1 MRICA
6 TGRCWRCAIVCSTVL
21 LLAISRLASGQT
33 DDPHTGPPNFVVIYT
48 DDLRYDALG
57 CTGSAD
63 AKTPAIDR
71 LAREGVLFRNS
82 FVCTP
87 LCSPSRASF
96 LTGLHAHSHRV
107 INNDRQGLD
116 VASHRLFTFPRILR
130 ERRRYETAFIGKFH
144 MGFDDSRRPGFDHW
158 ISCKGQGQFI
168 DPVVNENGQRRQL
181 DGYMTDHLNAWSV
194 EFIEKERARPFC
206 LFLSHKAVHSPF
218 IPAPRHEELYRDV
231 AYTPPPSPPE
241 DLAGKPALTRH
252 LPEILRPWRTVR
264 DATPER
270 GESPRGRPRDRVSV
284 VRDQL
289 RCLASIDEG
298 VGQIYRALER
308 CGLLERTVVLF
319 TSDNGY
325 LLGEHGEFQQKRWAY
340 EECLRVPLVVRF
352 PRNLAFRGERHQP
365 VLSID
370 LAPTILE
377 LAGVVWAG
385 PVHGR
390 SIVPLLKVPEAPW
403 RTSFLA
409 EHFLEEIVPRVP
421 DWLCVR
427 TERWKYIRYP
437 TLEGM
442 DELYDL
448 SVDPQEFRNLIATEP
463 GRIALPGL
471 RTELERLL
479 LESP

>member
-1 MRICA
+1 MTWWLA
-6 TGRCWRCAIVCSTVL
+6 LLGTAWLLTGL
-21 LLAISRLASGQT
+21 LTGPGQT
-33 DDPHTGPPNFVVIYT
+33 AGLDAPLNFVVIYT
-48 DDLRYDALG
+48 DDLRHDALG
-57 CTGSAD
+57 CTGSAY

-71 LAREGVLFRNS
+71 LAREGVLFRNA

-107 INNDRQGLD
+107 INNDKQGLD

-130 ERRRYETAFIGKFH
+130 ERARYETAFIGKFH

-168 DPVVNENGQRRQL
+168 DPVVNHNGQRLQL
-181 DGYMTDHLNAWSV
+181 DGYMTDHLNTWSV
-194 EFIEKERARPFC
+194 EFVEKERSRPFC
-206 LFLSHKAVHSPF
+206 LFLSHKAVHAPF
-218 IPAPRHEELYRDV
+218 LPAPRHESLYSDV
-231 AYTPPPSPPE
+231 PYTVPPTSPE
-241 DLAGKPALTRH
+241 DLAGKPALTRNI
-252 LPEILRPWRTVR
+252 PEVARPWRAVK

-270 GESPRGRPRDRVSV
+270 GESPRGRPRDRASV
-284 VRDQL
+284 VRDQM

-298 VGQIYRALER
+298 VGQIYAALER
-308 CGLLERTVVLF
+308 RGLLETTVVLF

-340 EECLRVPLVVRF
+340 EECLRVPLVIRF
-352 PRNLAFRGERHQP
+352 PQAFSYRGERLQA

-370 LAPTILE
+370 VAPTFLD
-377 LAGVVWAG
+377 LAGVEW
-385 PVHGR
+385 PEPLHGR
-390 SIVPLLKVPEAPW
+390 SIVPILERSQAPW
-403 RTSFLA
+403 RDSFLA

-437 TLEGM
+437 TLAGM

-448 SVDPQEFRNLIATEP
+448 TSDPRELRNLIATEA
-463 GRIALPGL
+463 GRDALPRL
-471 RTELERLL
+471 RAELERLVR
-479 LESP
+479 ESP

>member
-1 MRICA
+1 MNRRV
-6 TGRCWRCAIVCSTVL
+6 TGRCWRAAFLRSVAVA
-21 LLAISRLASGQT
+21 LAIWRPVTGQAEVGRAT
-33 DDPHTGPPNFVVIYT
+33 PFNFVIIYT

-57 CTGSAD
+57 CTGSVH

-71 LAREGVLFRNS
+71 LAREGVLFQNA

-96 LTGLHAHSHRV
+96 LTGLHTHAHRV
-107 INNDRQGLD
+107 INNDKQGLD

-130 ERRRYETAFIGKFH
+130 ERGRYETAFIGKFH

-168 DPVVNENGQRRQL
+168 DPVVNHNGQRRQL

-194 EFIEKERARPFC
+194 EFIEKERSRPFC
-206 LFLSHKAVHSPF
+206 LFLSHKAVHAPF
-218 IPAPRHEELYRDV
+218 IPAPRHEELYSDV
-231 AYTPPPSPPE
+231 PYTPPPSPPE
-241 DLAGKPALTRH
+241 DLAGKPALTRE
-252 LPEILRPWRTVR
+252 LPEVVRPWRVVR
-264 DATPER
+264 DSTPER
-270 GESPRGRPRDRVSV
+270 GESPRGRPRDRASI

-298 VGQIYRALER
+298 VLQIYQTLER
-308 CGLLERTVVLF
+308 RDLLESTVVLF

-340 EECLRVPLVVRF
+340 EECLRVPLVMRF
-352 PRNLAFRGERHQP
+352 PQTLEFRGERRQI

-370 LAPTILE
+370 IAPTLLE
-377 LAGVVWAG
+377 LAGVDWMA
-385 PVHGR
+385 PLHGR
-390 SIVPLLKVPEAPW
+390 SIVPLLKNSGVAW

-448 SVDPQEFRNLIATEP
+448 NADPQEFRNLIATDM
-463 GRIALPGL
+463 GRTVRPALQA
-471 RTELERLL
+471 ELERLVR
-479 LESP
+479 ESP